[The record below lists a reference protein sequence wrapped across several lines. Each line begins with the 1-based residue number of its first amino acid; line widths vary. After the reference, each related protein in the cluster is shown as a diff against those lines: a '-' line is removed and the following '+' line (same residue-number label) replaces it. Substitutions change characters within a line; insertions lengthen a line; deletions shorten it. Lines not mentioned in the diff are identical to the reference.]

1 MLPDRLYNLPLA
13 DQSSW
18 SERLNLYVLMIPLIL
33 VSLAVIP
40 LRWVMFLLGYV
51 YESLRMAFL
60 QGRHAM

>member
-40 LRWVMFLLGYV
+40 LKWVMFLLGYV